1 MKEHKHATKDKTE
14 TKPARDEIAKKA
26 YALYEK
32 EGRPQGHDK
41 QNWLAAEAEM
51 TGHGSD
57 EHHGHGDHHA
67 HMAADFRKRLWISL
81 VLTLPILVLS
91 PMLQKLVGLRDAITF
106 TGDIYV
112 LFGFSSAVFW
122 FGGWPFLK
130 GMFEELKTRKPGMM
144 TLVSVAIATAY
155 LYSSA
160 VVFGLTG
167 KMFFWELATL
177 VDIMLLGHWIE
188 MRSVMGASK
197 ALEELAKLMPSDAHK
212 LMPDGSVKDVPLS
225 ELTVDDKVLIKPGEK
240 IPADGVIVDG
250 ESSVNEAM
258 LTGEST
264 PTSKKIG
271 GKVIG
276 GSINGEGSLTIE
288 VKGTGKDSF
297 LSQVIDLVKQAQES
311 KSKTQDLANIA
322 ALWLTIVA
330 LSGGAITLI
339 IWLTLMGKDFAFA
352 IERAVTV
359 MVIAC
364 PHALGLAVPLVVAVS
379 TALAAKNGLLIRNRV
394 AFEGARKV
402 QAIIFDKTGTLT
414 EGRFGVTDTLL
425 LSQDIDEETLRRYA
439 ASVDANSEHP
449 IAKAIAAASET
460 KSPVENFRGIAGKGA
475 EGRVEGKEIKVVS
488 PGFLREQ
495 NIEMADKR
503 VEPLQA
509 QGKTVVFVLVDGAL
523 KGAMALADII
533 RPESKQA
540 IAALKEMKI
549 RCMML
554 TGDNK
559 ATAKW
564 VSDQIGLDEYFAEV
578 LPQDKAAKV
587 KEVQARGQL
596 VGMTGDGVNDA
607 PALAQAN
614 LGIAIGAGSDVA
626 VETADVILVRS
637 NPSDVVAILKLSRA
651 TYCKMMQNLVW
662 ATGYNVVAIPLAA
675 GALYAWGVLL
685 TPALG
690 AVLMAASTVIVAI
703 NARLLRLKAEPQ
715 PDAKAEPKPEANPDL
730 RPKVKE
736 GTRPEA
742 KVDQKPQSKS
752 EQERKPEATS
762 DTKPEPKPEPS
773 PELEAVAEPKSKNEQ
788 QPESNTRSDLAQ
800 RSTKRTHRL

>member
-1 MKEHKHATKDKTE
+1 MTDPMDMNKVETE
-14 TKPARDEIAKKA
+14 PSHDEVAKKA
-26 YALYEK
+26 YSLYQA
-32 EGRPQGHDK
+32 EGRPQGHDV
-41 QNWLAAEAEM
+41 QNWLKAEADIAHM
-51 TGHGSD
+51 AP
-57 EHHGHGDHHA
+57 HHADHSDHHA
-67 HMAADFRKRLWISL
+67 DMAADFRKRFWISL
-81 VLTLPILVLS
+81 ALTLPILVLS
-91 PMLQKLVGLRDAITF
+91 PMLQMLVGLRAAVHF
-106 TGDIYV
+106 SGDIYV

-122 FGGWPFLK
+122 YGGWPFLR
-130 GMFEELKTRKPGMM
+130 GFFEELKSHRPGMM
-144 TLVSVAIATAY
+144 ILISVAISTAY

-167 KMFFWELATL
+167 KVFFWELATL

-188 MRSVMGASK
+188 MKSVMGASK

-212 LMPDGSVKDVPLS
+212 LMPDGSVKDVPLG
-225 ELTVDDKVLIKPGEK
+225 ELAIGDKVLIKPGEK
-240 IPADGVIVDG
+240 IPADGLIVDG

-264 PTSKKIG
+264 PATKRTG

-276 GSINGEGSLTIE
+276 GSINGEGSLKIE

-297 LSQVIDLVKQAQES
+297 LSQVIELVKQAQES
-311 KSKTQDLANIA
+311 KSKTQDLANTA
-322 ALWLTIVA
+322 ALWLTFVT
-330 LSGGAITLI
+330 LGGGAITLF
-339 IWLTLMGKDFAFA
+339 IWLAVMGKDFAFA
-352 IERAVTV
+352 IERTVTV

-379 TALAAKNGLLIRNRV
+379 TALAAKHGLLIRNRV
-394 AFEGARKV
+394 AFEGARNL
-402 QAIIFDKTGTLT
+402 QAVIFDKTGTLT

-425 LSQDIDEETLRRYA
+425 LSPDVDEETVRRYA

-449 IAKAIAAASET
+449 IAKAIAASSDK
-460 KSPVENFRGIAGKGA
+460 KSAVENFKGIAGKGA
-475 EGRVEGKEIKVVS
+475 EGRVDGKEIKVVS

-495 NIEMADKR
+495 HIAMTDKR
-503 VEPLQA
+503 VEQLQA
-509 QGKTVVFVLVDGAL
+509 QGKTVVFVLIEGKL

-533 RPESKQA
+533 RPEAKQA

-559 ATAKW
+559 QVAQW

-596 VGMTGDGVNDA
+596 VAMTGDGVNDA
-607 PALAQAN
+607 PALAQAD

-637 NPSDVVAILKLSRA
+637 NPADVVAILQLSRA
-651 TYCKMMQNLVW
+651 TYRKMVQNLFW
-662 ATGYNVVAIPLAA
+662 ATGYNTFAIPLAA

-690 AVLMAASTVIVAI
+690 AVLMSASTIIVAI
-703 NARLLRLKAEPQ
+703 NARLLRINK
-715 PDAKAEPKPEANPDL
+715 
-730 RPKVKE
+730 
-736 GTRPEA
+736 
-742 KVDQKPQSKS
+742 
-752 EQERKPEATS
+752 
-762 DTKPEPKPEPS
+762 
-773 PELEAVAEPKSKNEQ
+773 
-788 QPESNTRSDLAQ
+788 
-800 RSTKRTHRL
+800 